1 MAELGQL
8 QKVLLGDFTLGLIF
22 ATKNQDK
29 NYLIY
34 KEEWSTFYLSYPC
47 LACDSFADTWKLL
60 LEIHRERISRL
71 SY

>member
-8 QKVLLGDFTLGLIF
+8 QKVPLGDLTLIMIF
-22 ATKNQDK
+22 CHQKPGK